1 MCVLTEAR
9 FSDFDEFR
17 IKQHFCDDLYLI
29 SVQVKYTGI
38 SLRGKIIAD
47 ECFKTKRE
55 EPVYLSKGWGAWE

>member
-1 MCVLTEAR
+1 M
-9 FSDFDEFR
+9 FSLFSLKHVFYDLDEFM
-17 IKQHFCDDLYLI
+17 IKQHFCDYLYLI

-55 EPVYLSKGWGAWE
+55 EPVYLSKG